1 MYTCTQDLRQIPF
14 AVGDF
19 KFHLIIVAK
28 LKHSKHFCKFKR
40 RLRAM
45 LIQAE
50 TT

>member
-1 MYTCTQDLRQIPF
+1 MCMCTQDLRQFRLRSAISIF
-14 AVGDF
+14 AKF
-19 KFHLIIVAK
+19 KY
-28 LKHSKHFCKFKR
+28 SKHFCKFKR